1 MVEEMVEGVAAKA
14 AVGGTGRVEGT
25 GAGVPADM
33 KIEVDE
39 VLGGEVMK
47 VEEGLAPGE
56 VLHLAEGVVDGA
68 LAEGEAA
75 LRVVEVDPPTR

>member
-1 MVEEMVEGVAAKA
+1 MVEGVAAKA
-14 AVGGTGRVEGT
+14 AVGETGQVEGT
-25 GAGVPADM
+25 GVGVPADM

-47 VEEGLAPGE
+47 MEEGLAPGE
-56 VLHLAEGVVDGA
+56 VLHLVEGVVVGA
-68 LAEGEAA
+68 LVEGEAA